1 MPLSRSIVKTISAD
15 KMSNNKSNSYNNP
28 NLKIDSDKKSSVAS
42 ILISNRRAAL
52 KKMSKQIA
60 GEIMATLY
68 RRNMIIPKI
77 NGSLQAVKS
86 KHLVQTNL

>member
-1 MPLSRSIVKTISAD
+1 
-15 KMSNNKSNSYNNP
+15 MSNNQFNSQNNP
-28 NLKIDSDKKSSVAS
+28 NLKIDQDKKSSVAS

-52 KKMSKQIA
+52 KKLSKQIA

-68 RRNMIIPKI
+68 RRNLIKPKI
-77 NGSLQAVKS
+77 NGSLQEVKS